1 MDNKETNKFSAVDL
15 ILFAWE
21 KRVPLIMITLIA
33 AIISIIVSFMITPM
47 FKSTVVLFPA
57 PALSV
62 SKTLLSDNY
71 AVRGG
76 LLTFGEEEQAD
87 QLLQILNSDQI
98 RSTIID
104 KYNLMEHYEI
114 DQDAKYPRTALTNEF
129 DNNINFRRTEYMSV
143 LIEVLDKDPKMAA
156 DIANDIAALI
166 DTTMNR
172 IQKDR
177 AFMALQLVQK
187 EYNDVDRELKIL
199 EDSLKQLQRMGIHD
213 YESQSEVVNDAY
225 AIAVS
230 EGNLKGAQKLQE
242 KLDQLAEY
250 GGAYVSVRDQIVYEK
265 DKLSHLKTKLIEARV
280 EVEQN
285 LPHKF
290 VVDSGMVPERK
301 AYPKKAVIVIVS
313 TFSAFILGLI
323 ILILIDNWRKITVN
337 LKNKP

>member
-1 MDNKETNKFSAVDL
+1 MDKKETNKFSAVDL

-21 KRVPLIMITLIA
+21 KRLPLIIVTLFA
-33 AIISIIVSFMITPM
+33 AIVSIIVSFQITPLYR
-47 FKSTVVLFPA
+47 STVVLFPA

-71 AVRGG
+71 SVRGG

-87 QLLQILNSDQI
+87 QLLQILHSDEI
-98 RSTIID
+98 RSRIID

-114 DQDAKYPRTALTNEF
+114 DKDSKYPQTALVNKF
-129 DNNINFRRTEYMSV
+129 NSNIDFRRTEYMSI
-143 LIEVLDKDPKMAA
+143 LIEVMDKDPVMAA
-156 DIANDIAALI
+156 NIANDIAALI

-177 AFMALQLVQK
+177 AIKALQLVQK
-187 EYNDVDRELKIL
+187 EYDEINKGLKVL

-225 AIAVS
+225 AVAVS
-230 EGNLKGAQKLQE
+230 EGNMKGAEKLQE

-265 DKLSHLKTKLIEARV
+265 GKLSHLKTKLIEARV
-280 EVEQN
+280 EAEQS

-290 VVDSGMVPERK
+290 VVDSAEVPEKK

-323 ILILIDNWRKITVN
+323 ILVLMDNWKKISLN
-337 LKNKP
+337 LKK